1 MEHIAPS
8 ADERLAAALESELLP
23 TVPPG
28 TRLSAAALCLDGGG
42 HAAYGPE
49 RAYEMASVVKV
60 DILAALLLRAQ
71 DEGRAPTARERDLAA
86 AMIER
91 SDNDSATALWEEA
104 GGAAGLDAALARL
117 GLTATRASSS
127 WGLTAT
133 TVGDRLAL
141 LRAVFTEDTKHTKH
155 TVLDARSRAWARHLM
170 GRVVAGQAWGV
181 SAAGRAALKNGWLP
195 RPPEGLW
202 VVNSVGHVTADGRSC
217 LVAVLSDSHASLAE
231 GISVVE
237 RSARAAVRAV
247 RA

>member
-23 TVPPG
+23 AVPPG
-28 TRLSAAALCLDGGG
+28 TRLSAAALRLDGGG

-49 RAYEMASVVKV
+49 RAYEAASVVKV
-60 DILAALLLRAQ
+60 DILGALLLRAR

-117 GLTATRASSS
+117 GLSATRASSS

-141 LRAVFTEDTKHTKH
+141 LRAVFTEDTKD

-170 GRVVAGQAWGV
+170 GRVVAEQAWGV
-181 SAAGRAALKNGWLP
+181 SAAGTAALKNGWLP

-202 VVNSVGHVTADGRSC
+202 VVNSVGHVTADGRPC
-217 LVAVLSDSHASLAE
+217 LVAVLSDGHASLAD

-237 RSARAAVRAV
+237 RAARAAVRAV